1 MSYHNP
7 VLLQESVD
15 ALSIKKDGI
24 YVDVTFG
31 GGGHSREILNRLG
44 ENGKLFGFDQDPD
57 AQGNIIDDER
67 FVLIPENF
75 RYISRFLRFHGIKKV
90 DGILA
95 DLGVSSHQFDEA
107 DRGFST
113 RFDGDLDMRMNQK
126 SKVSAK
132 EIINNYSEEKLA
144 EILFLYGELRN
155 SRNIA
160 KTIVEKRAEEKIETS
175 LQLRKVLQRYLPKAK
190 EHKIIAQIFQAIR
203 IEVNEELEVLK
214 EFLEQIPKLLQKEGR
229 LSVISYH
236 SLEDRLVKR
245 FIRTG
250 LFSGEPEKDVF
261 GNSNEPLQ
269 KVGKLIV
276 PTPQEIKL
284 NNRAR
289 SAKLRIATL
298 KLSKDKSLKH

>member
-1 MSYHNP
+1 MKYHSP
-7 VLLQESVD
+7 VLLKESVD
-15 ALSIKKDGI
+15 ALAIKEDGV

-31 GGGHSREILNRLG
+31 GGGHSREILSRLG
-44 ENGKLFGFDQDPD
+44 ENGRLFGFDQDPD
-57 AQGNIIDDER
+57 ALENIIDDAR
-67 FVLIPENF
+67 FTLIPENF
-75 RYISRFLRFHGIKKV
+75 RYISRFLRFHGVKKV
-90 DGILA
+90 DGVLA

-107 DRGFST
+107 ERGFST

-132 EIINNYSEEKLA
+132 QIIGSYSEEKLA
-144 EILFLYGELRN
+144 DILFLYGELRN

-160 KTIVEKRAEEKIETS
+160 KTIVEKRQEEKIETS
-175 LQLRKVLQRYLPKAK
+175 FQLKEVLKKYLPNAK
-190 EHKIIAQIFQAIR
+190 EHKILAQIFQAIR
-203 IEVNEELEVLK
+203 IEVNEELDVLK
-214 EFLEQIPKLLQKEGR
+214 EFLEQMPNLLKEEGR

-250 LFSGEPEKDVF
+250 MFSGEPEKDVF
-261 GNSNEPLQ
+261 GNIDVPMQ
-269 KVGKLIV
+269 KVGKLII
-276 PTPQEIKL
+276 PSQEEINI

-298 KLSKDKSLKH
+298 SK